1 MISIDNII
9 NFFTFQNIIIILLV
23 VVVIYLLIKTHK
35 NSYNKNNKN
44 NKKAFFAYNSIA
56 DNSNVKAINNLGQLS
71 KKLMT
76 DNIIEI
82 QDNFIVMGD
91 SNITPRGFISYY
103 PLADLTTNKNLDLP
117 KGWAYCNGTYAWIN
131 PNGTTVTNGEYNEDE
146 SKNKGYI
153 LTPNFDTLAD
163 NQVYPIIRL

>member
-35 NSYNKNNKN
+35 NSYNKNNK
-44 NKKAFFAYNSIA
+44 KAFFAYNSFA

-103 PLADLTTNKNLDLP
+103 PLTDLTNNKNLDLP
-117 KGWAYCNGTYAWIN
+117 KGWAYCIGNYAWIN
-131 PNGTTVTNGEYNEDE
+131 PNGTTETNNEYIEDE
-146 SKNKGYI
+146 AKNKGYM
-153 LTPNFDTLAD
+153 LTPFFDTLAD